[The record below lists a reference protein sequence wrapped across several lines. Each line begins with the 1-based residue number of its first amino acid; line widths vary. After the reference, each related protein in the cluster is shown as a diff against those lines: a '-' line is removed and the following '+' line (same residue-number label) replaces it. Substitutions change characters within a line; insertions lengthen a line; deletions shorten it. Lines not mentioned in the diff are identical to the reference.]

1 LSGVLQGVC
10 WSDELGIF
18 VVVGYNSVYTS
29 TLKGRPPTMFNT
41 FDSEFNSIDEDGTWN
56 FNSLTLPIV
65 GDVEDAKQGKQD
77 TIEDGDLTI
86 EKTSGLQTALDNKYD
101 DTGGTIDGDVDITG
115 NLVVG
120 TTNIITE
127 IGTKQ
132 NTIEDGDLTIA
143 NTAGLQTALDDKQEI
158 INEDTNLSC
167 KRVYANQLVAFQS
180 QLFDTIVIR
189 RPTGQSGRNR
199 DFIINLQEL
208 QCWVNDVNILASNA
222 ADLVSLYALWT
233 DKGVDIGAESPSTG
247 AYNNEFTFSTGSF
260 VFYYDTHSSIS
271 YKFNE

>member
-1 LSGVLQGVC
+1 
-10 WSDELGIF
+10 
-18 VVVGYNSVYTS
+18 
-29 TLKGRPPTMFNT
+29 
-41 FDSEFNSIDEDGTWN
+41 
-56 FNSLTLPIV
+56 
-65 GDVEDAKQGKQD
+65 VEDAKQGKQD